1 MSECVSVCACVLTG
15 SMPVAMAA
23 AADFEKLTRRHA
35 IKLIPSVACSVAEA
49 ALAVGEVVGCDAVKS
64 ASRMNGA
71 IVMFLDSTAKVSE
84 VVEKGVV
91 IHDTFNPVLPLVNPA
106 TRVMIS
112 NAPPF
117 IKNDTLIM
125 ELSRYGQI
133 VSQIKMVSLGSK
145 SPKLRHVVSHRRQ
158 VFMVLKDNTRDL
170 NLSFS
175 FKVEGFNYMVFVSSE
190 TMKCFECGEEG
201 HLVRS
206 CPGKGGAQR
215 PAAAAAAPA
224 PTAAAAAAAPA
235 EAAEAATAPAATGG
249 ELPRAAQAEAAAG
262 GAPPAEP
269 PAPLVEGTEVAQV
282 ASEAPESPLPEVGV
296 QGEDPPV
303 NTVSEQTDRQTDSQ
317 SQRKQRKKQNRSMKK
332 RNETAP

>member
-1 MSECVSVCACVLTG
+1 MGECVCVHVLTG
-15 SMPVAMAA
+15 SMPVAA
-23 AADFEKLTRRHA
+23 AADFERLTRRHA
-35 IKLIPSVACSVAEA
+35 IKVIPSVACSVAEA
-49 ALAVGEVVGCDAVKS
+49 ALAVGEVVGCDSVKS

-71 IVMFLDSTAKVSE
+71 IVMFLDNTAKVTE

-117 IKNDTLIM
+117 IKNETLVK

-145 SPKLRHVVSHRRQ
+145 SPKLKHVVSHRRQ
-158 VFMVLKDNTRDL
+158 VFMVLKDNSRDL

-175 FKVEGFNYMVFVSSE
+175 FKIEGFNYMIFVSSE

-206 CPGKGGAQR
+206 CPGKD
-215 PAAAAAAPA
+215 AAAAAAPV
-224 PTAAAAAAAPA
+224 AAAAAAAPV
-235 EAAEAATAPAATGG
+235 AAAPAATGG
-249 ELPRAAQAEAAAG
+249 ECPRAARPGAAAG

-269 PAPLVEGTEVAQV
+269 PAPLVEGGAPETEEVQI
-282 ASEAPESPLPEVGV
+282 ASETPESPLPEVGV
-296 QGEDPPV
+296 QGGDPPV
-303 NTVSEQTDRQTDSQ
+303 NSVS
-317 SQRKQRKKQNRSMKK
+317 
-332 RNETAP
+332 